1 MDNRARASLT
11 YRILTDVLGVT
22 LVFGAYSLSTATDYT
37 VATLVRNVVLYALVF
52 AVLIMIWRRLG
63 SMFDLGILGGKV
75 SGLIGMFI
83 AVNVALSP
91 VFLRIVISDAETI
104 RPFAAGWLAVSFG
117 VIMLL
122 MMFLV
127 RRSHAY
133 KSKAH
138 WRLVHHTLLITGLL
152 FLVSPVVSVML
163 PPVQEIP
170 AGFLIWVIAFLATP
184 LIQRLGANMVPNPA
198 QPQRGTSSA
207 NVTNPMTSSPSMEP
221 YAADHPSE
229 ERENRDRDGREGSDQ
244 HRRPPRRG
252 GRGRFHR
259 HSGPSRRR
267 M

>member
-22 LVFGAYSLSTATDYT
+22 LVFGAYSLSTFENYT
-37 VATLVRNVVLYALVF
+37 ISTLVSNVALYTLVF

-75 SGLIGMFI
+75 SGLIGMVI
-83 AVNVALSP
+83 ALNIALTP
-91 VFLRIVISDAETI
+91 VFLKILISTNVTDQLL
-104 RPFAAGWLAVSFG
+104 AANWLAISFG
-117 VIMLL
+117 LIMLL

-133 KSKAH
+133 KSKTH
-138 WRLVHHTLLITGLL
+138 WRLVHHALLIAGVL
-152 FLVSPVVSVML
+152 FLLSALVPLSFARFA
-163 PPVQEIP
+163 EIP
-170 AGFLIWVIAFLATP
+170 GRFLLWILALVATP
-184 LIQRLGANMVPNPA
+184 ILQRAGSGMVANPA
-198 QPQRGTSSA
+198 QPQRASASTSS
-207 NVTNPMTSSPSMEP
+207 TSN
-221 YAADHPSE
+221 AATAMNSSSHSAEHSGE
-229 ERENRDRDGREGSDQ
+229 ERDSQEH

>member
-22 LVFGAYSLSTATDYT
+22 LVFGAFSLSTITDYT

-83 AVNVALSP
+83 ALNVALAP
-91 VFLRIVISDAETI
+91 VFLGILISQNEAV
-104 RPFAAGWLAVSFG
+104 RPLAANWLAVSFG
-117 VIMLL
+117 LIMLL

-152 FLVSPVVSVML
+152 FLGSAFVPLTLAPVAEMPVRFLLWGVALLASPV
-163 PPVQEIP
+163 
-170 AGFLIWVIAFLATP
+170 
-184 LIQRLGANMVPNPA
+184 IQRLGANMVANPA
-198 QPQRGTSSA
+198 QPQRASASTSSTNSLA
-207 NVTNPMTSSPSMEP
+207 NASLSDSH
-221 YAADHPSE
+221 ASE
-229 ERENRDRDGREGSDQ
+229 HSGDERDSRDGREGQDQ

>member
-1 MDNRARASLT
+1 M
-11 YRILTDVLGVT
+11 
-22 LVFGAYSLSTATDYT
+22 
-37 VATLVRNVVLYALVF
+37 VLYALVF

-75 SGLIGMFI
+75 SGLIGMFMALNI
-83 AVNVALSP
+83 ALAP
-91 VFLRIVISDAETI
+91 VFLKVLISHKEAVQS
-104 RPFAAGWLAVSFG
+104 FAANWLTVSFG
-117 VIMLL
+117 LIMLL

-138 WRLVHHTLLITGLL
+138 WRLVHHALLVSGLL
-152 FLVSPVVSVML
+152 FLLSPVVSATL
-163 PPVQEIP
+163 APVWEIP
-170 AGFLIWVIAFLATP
+170 AGVLLWAVALLATP
-184 LIQRLGANMVPNPA
+184 VIQRVGSNMVANPA
-198 QPQRGTSSA
+198 QPQRAASLASTTNSTA
-207 NVTNPMTSSPSMEP
+207 NASLSDSHATAHSG
-221 YAADHPSE
+221 D
-229 ERENRDRDGREGSDQ
+229 ERDSRDGRDGQEQ

>member
-22 LVFGAYSLSTATDYT
+22 LVFGAFSLSTITDYT
-37 VATLVRNVVLYALVF
+37 VTTLVRNVVLYALVF
-52 AVLIMIWRRLG
+52 AVLIMVWRRLG

-83 AVNVALSP
+83 ALNIALAP
-91 VFLRIVISDAETI
+91 VFLGILISQNEAV
-104 RPFAAGWLAVSFG
+104 RPFAANWLAVSFG
-117 VIMLL
+117 LIMFF

-138 WRLVHHTLLITGLL
+138 WRLVHHSLLITGLL
-152 FLVSPVVSVML
+152 FLGSAFVPLTLTPVAEVPARFLLWAVALLVSPV
-163 PPVQEIP
+163 
-170 AGFLIWVIAFLATP
+170 
-184 LIQRLGANMVPNPA
+184 IQRFGSNMVANPA
-198 QPQRGTSSA
+198 QPQRTTSSA
-207 NVTNPMTSSPSMEP
+207 SSAN
-221 YAADHPSE
+221 AAVNSDSHGSDHAGE
-229 ERENRDRDGREGSDQ
+229 ERESRDGREGQDQ

>member
-22 LVFGAYSLSTATDYT
+22 LVFGAYSLSTITDYT
-37 VATLVRNVVLYALVF
+37 IATLVRNVTLYALVF

-91 VFLRIVISDAETI
+91 VFLKIVISDKEII
-104 RPFAAGWLAVSFG
+104 RAFAAGWLAVSFG
-117 VIMLL
+117 LIMLL

-152 FLVSPVVSVML
+152 FLASPVVSSVL
-163 PPVQEIP
+163 APVQEVP
-170 AGFLIWVIAFLATP
+170 AGFLLWVIAFLATP
-184 LIQRLGANMVPNPA
+184 LIQRLGSNLVANPA
-198 QPQRGTSSA
+198 QPQRATSSA
-207 NVTNPMTSSPSMEP
+207 STANSMANAP
-221 YAADHPSE
+221 LSDSHAADHSGD
-229 ERENRDRDGREGSDQ
+229 ERDNRDGREGQDQ
-244 HRRPPRRG
+244 HRRPPPRRGG

>member
-22 LVFGAYSLSTATDYT
+22 LVFGAFSLSTITDYT

-83 AVNVALSP
+83 ALNIALAP
-91 VFLRIVISDAETI
+91 VFLKVLISQKEAVQS
-104 RPFAAGWLAVSFG
+104 FAANWLAVSFG
-117 VIMLL
+117 LIMLL

-133 KSKAH
+133 KSKTH
-138 WRLVHHTLLITGLL
+138 WRLVHHTLLVTGLL
-152 FLVSPVVSVML
+152 FLASPVVSL
-163 PPVQEIP
+163 TLAPVKEIP
-170 AGFLIWVIAFLATP
+170 AGFLLWMIALLATP
-184 LIQRLGANMVPNPA
+184 VIQRLGSNMVANPA
-198 QPQRGTSSA
+198 QPQRATSSA
-207 NVTNPMTSSPSMEP
+207 STTNSMANAP
-221 YAADHPSE
+221 LADADRSGD
-229 ERENRDRDGREGSDQ
+229 ERDSRDGREGQDQ
-244 HRRPPRRG
+244 HRRPPRRGG